1 MLSTKTKENQTGRLI
16 VVGIGVT
23 PGGVGTMSPI
33 GEDPHGRVN
42 FPVSSKLPIKY
53 EVPHKQGPVNS
64 AIYLIFCFK

>member
-42 FPVSSKLPIKY
+42 FPVSSENDK
-53 EVPHKQGPVNS
+53 V
-64 AIYLIFCFK
+64 